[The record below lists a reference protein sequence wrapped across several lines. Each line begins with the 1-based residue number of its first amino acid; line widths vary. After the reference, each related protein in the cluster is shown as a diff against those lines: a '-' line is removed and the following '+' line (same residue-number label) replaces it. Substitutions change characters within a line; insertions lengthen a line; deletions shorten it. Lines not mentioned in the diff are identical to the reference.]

1 MILLLRELQVISV
14 LAKWK
19 ESERERKRERKR
31 ERERERERERFWA
44 RCQTNVSEI
53 TN

>member
-19 ESERERKRERKR
+19 ESERER
-31 ERERERERERFWA
+31 EREREREILGPMPDE
-44 RCQTNVSEI
+44 CVGN
-53 TN
+53 N